1 MSKEKQIDEMAK
13 DVASTPIGTVK
24 PDLTLTELG
33 EVYENTFI
41 MKIAKHLYNEGYRK
55 QSEGEWIEAS
65 NKPYAACGKKCS
77 LCGARISYREYGHGN
92 HKYCHKCGAHMSRGK
107 TDE

>member
-1 MSKEKQIDEMAK
+1 MEKEKQIEEMERIIDEKGEFIISDSYDAFIKVKMACK
-13 DVASTPIGTVK
+13 TAA
-24 PDLTLTELG
+24 ER
-33 EVYENTFI
+33 
-41 MKIAKHLYNEGYRK
+41 LYNAGYRK

-92 HKYCHKCGAHMSRGK
+92 HKYCHKCGAKMKGG
-107 TDE
+107 EE